1 MRPGPV
7 VDLHS
12 SLLPI
17 AFLLGTWRGEGVGG
31 YEGMDGFRYGQE
43 IVFSST
49 GRPALSYMSRTWWIG
64 EPRDG
69 RSEGS
74 PLATEVGFW
83 RVQPGDGDGP
93 PTVEVMLAHP
103 FGISEIYV
111 GDVVGT
117 RVDLRSNVVIRTATA
132 RRVDRSQRLYGLVA
146 DGDLAYA
153 IDMEAEG
160 KPLQSHL
167 SARLQRVQPTDS
179 S

>member
-1 MRPGPV
+1 MSPGPV
-7 VDLHS
+7 VDLHPN
-12 SLLPI
+12 LLPL

-31 YEGMDGFRYGQE
+31 YAGMDGFRYGQE

-49 GRPALSYMSRTWWIG
+49 GRPALSYESRTWWLG

-74 PLATEVGFW
+74 PLAIEVGFW
-83 RVQPGDGDGP
+83 RVQPPDGDGP
-93 PTVEVMLAHP
+93 PAVEVMLAHP

-111 GDVVGT
+111 GDVAGT

-132 RRVDRSQRLYGLVA
+132 REVNRSERLYGLVE

-167 SARLQRVQPTDS
+167 SARLQRVPS
-179 S
+179 GA